1 MGKKFADYAAERAQQ
16 ASPEESAWVAAF
28 DAAYAKRAVGAA
40 LATARKARHLNQTE
54 LAARTGMSQGDIS
67 KIERGVVAR
76 TPSELSRRSL
86 SQPRRLLS
94 RPRTSRPRFRA
105 RRNSSRSPWPDLAS
119 SSRQSMT
126 ALFGN
131 ARRLSSRH
139 TSDHRRRRGTT
150 ILS

>member
-67 KIERGVVAR
+67 KIERGVVAPTTLTLIKMVHAPGAER
-76 TPSELSRRSL
+76 TLTLPAEAAVEPATDIEVEIQSKAEFISL
-86 SQPRRLLS
+86 
-94 RPRTSRPRFRA
+94 A
-105 RRNSSRSPWPDLAS
+105 MA
-119 SSRQSMT
+119 
-126 ALFGN
+126 
-131 ARRLSSRH
+131 
-139 TSDHRRRRGTT
+139 
-150 ILS
+150 